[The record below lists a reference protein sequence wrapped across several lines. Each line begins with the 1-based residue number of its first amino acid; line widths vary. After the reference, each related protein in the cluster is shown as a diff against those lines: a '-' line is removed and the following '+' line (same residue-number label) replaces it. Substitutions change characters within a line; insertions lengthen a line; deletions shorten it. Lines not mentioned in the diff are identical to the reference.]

1 MLSRVIVE
9 IGVLALV
16 LASTVALFSL
26 FGVPPDTSDLIFAT
40 IMLWCAVGV
49 LRLVGHAGYRA
60 RAERRTA
67 QRLEATTLGQAA
79 RDAVVEERVRIA
91 ADVEAVVRASVTRM
105 GRSADEADRVWEVD
119 PAGPLLAVQDEGARA
134 GSELRRM
141 LGLAP

>member
-1 MLSRVIVE
+1 
-9 IGVLALV
+9 
-16 LASTVALFSL
+16 
-26 FGVPPDTSDLIFAT
+26 
-40 IMLWCAVGV
+40 MLWCAVGV
-49 LRLVGHAGYRA
+49 LRLVGNAGYRA

-141 LGLAP
+141 LGLLREADQPPADAAADGPEREAPYGAAPPAGRPSCSAWRRSH